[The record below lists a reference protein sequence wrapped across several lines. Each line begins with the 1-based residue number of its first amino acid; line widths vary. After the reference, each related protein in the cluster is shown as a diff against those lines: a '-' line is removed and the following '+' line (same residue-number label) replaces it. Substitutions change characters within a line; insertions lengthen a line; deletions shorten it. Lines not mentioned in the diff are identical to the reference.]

1 MDEKIE
7 NSQMKELLL
16 KRDLTRRLM
25 QDKEHGEYNFKED
38 SGTNC
43 VTCGISVYQNGYYP
57 FILDKDTGEVSQFF
71 PHDYYRGDYYKMY
84 FCTRKCVEIYKLNPV
99 HLAESSD

>member
-7 NSQMKELLL
+7 NSQMKELLI

-25 QDKEHGEYNFKED
+25 QDREHEEYNFKED
-38 SGTNC
+38 SDTNC
-43 VTCGISVYQNGYYP
+43 VTCGLSLYENGYYP
-57 FILDKDTGEVSQFF
+57 FVFDKNTGDVSQFF
-71 PHDYYRGDYYKMY
+71 PHHFNRGDYYEMF
-84 FCTRKCVEIYKLNPV
+84 FCTRKCIEVYKLNPV

>member
-16 KRDLTRRLM
+16 KRDLMRRLM
-25 QDKEHGEYNFKED
+25 QDREHEEYNFKED

-43 VTCGISVYQNGYYP
+43 VTCGISVYENAYYP
-57 FILDKDTGEVSQFF
+57 FVLDKNTGDVSQYF
-71 PHDYYRGDYYKMY
+71 PGNFNAGEYYKMF
-84 FCTRKCVEIYKLNPV
+84 FCSRKCVEIYKLNPV
-99 HLAESSD
+99 HLCQI